1 MQRQAE
7 PFPSF
12 KFYAVV
18 WRHDD
23 GSAHVT
29 AIGSSAIALC
39 RIRKHASQ
47 SPSRCVVSQFL
58 LGCSTRFREACIRR
72 LYFRL
77 EWRVLQEFYAL
88 CYHLLT
94 LSCVSH
100 PVVYIFCLSLSHSS
114 SVLSLLCLWAYAA
127 MWCYV
132 LFVREVSYLWH
143 PHTVHRMTRHITCFT
158 ARAENRKCV
167 YIQVT
172 IFFLCKQH
180 RRNRP
185 TSCIAIAP
193 IL

>member
-29 AIGSSAIALC
+29 ATGSSAIALC

-58 LGCSTRFREACIRR
+58 LGCSTRFREACCRR

-100 PVVYIFCLSLSHSS
+100 PVVYIFF
-114 SVLSLLCLWAYAA
+114 VLLCHTLLLFFHFCVCERMPQCGA
-127 MWCYV
+127 MFCLYV
-132 LFVREVSYLWH
+132 KSPIYDIL
-143 PHTVHRMTRHITCFT
+143 TQFT
-158 ARAENRKCV
+158 EWRAILHASLHELRTESV
-167 YIQVT
+167 YISKS
-172 IFFLCKQH
+172 IYFFYVSSTDEIDPRH
-180 RRNRP
+180 VSR
-185 TSCIAIAP
+185 
-193 IL
+193 